1 MLKTFEE
8 ILKEE
13 RKLDS
18 CSFAHLDIVKKVFT
32 EYLQQ
37 FKGKYY
43 EEVEI
48 KNMDDLPKNA
58 GHYVF
63 IIHNKPY
70 GFEFKLSDDLD
81 WFGNSCTAYLR
92 PITLPIAEQQE
103 IDWEKLEN
111 EFEKIYEKDES
122 ESDFGSDFNS
132 GLDVAFEWLKSKLEG
147 KSLGGWVNKREII
160 CMCGSTRYADLMAV
174 ISWEFEK
181 LGKIV
186 LRVNY
191 VPEWYGKYKG
201 YAESA
206 HMADQEGLKKNL
218 DELHFR
224 KIDMCDKVF
233 VCNYDNYIGEST
245 RNEINYAIS
254 KNKPIEYITGENELS
269 ETLKPILKFLT
280 PKQ

>member
-1 MLKTFEE
+1 MSIDLKN
-8 ILKEE
+8 IW
-13 RKLDS
+13 
-18 CSFAHLDIVKKVFT
+18 T
-32 EYLQQ
+32 EW
-37 FKGKYY
+37 FK
-43 EEVEI
+43 
-48 KNMDDLPKNA
+48 
-58 GHYVF
+58 
-63 IIHNKPY
+63 
-70 GFEFKLSDDLD
+70 
-81 WFGNSCTAYLR
+81 
-92 PITLPIAEQQE
+92 Q
-103 IDWEKLEN
+103 
-111 EFEKIYEKDES
+111 
-122 ESDFGSDFNS
+122 
-132 GLDVAFEWLKSKLEG
+132 KLEG